1 MTPCRCAASCCDHRI
16 DLLCIQ
22 AQASKPRSERTRQ
35 SALAEP
41 PAGIERVRM
50 ITSELAIEL
59 FYQILIRLIGLVDK
73 RCQRCRRWIAIN
85 DAVHRFSL
93 AAARAACCRS
103 SSSPDTAINALP
115 RLKLSS
121 SRTGDNQARIDRF
134 DWLVA
139 SQAVRAPRLT
149 RMPRC
154 ARRCRSS
161 PTPIP
166 RRRRTAPLVETTTVL
181 TGIADNLLPS
191 VTLSM
196 WNLETPTMSRMSV
209 PNALTT
215 ESAKGLIDGVTIRS
229 VWRQKGETALL

>member
-22 AQASKPRSERTRQ
+22 AQASKPRSERTRP

-50 ITSELAIEL
+50 ITSALAIER

-93 AAARAACCRS
+93 AAARAACCRL
-103 SSSPDTAINALP
+103 SSSPDTAMNALP

-139 SQAVRAPRLT
+139 SQAVESAATHTDAPLRGVAAAHPHRFRAV
-149 RMPRC
+149 
-154 ARRCRSS
+154 AE
-161 PTPIP
+161 P
-166 RRRRTAPLVETTTVL
+166 RRWSKRR
-181 TGIADNLLPS
+181 PS
-191 VTLSM
+191 CLASPVTCCQ
-196 WNLETPTMSRMSV
+196 V
-209 PNALTT
+209 
-215 ESAKGLIDGVTIRS
+215 
-229 VWRQKGETALL
+229 

>member
-22 AQASKPRSERTRQ
+22 AQASKPRSKRTRQ

-50 ITSELAIEL
+50 ITSELAIER

-103 SSSPDTAINALP
+103 SFSPDTAMNAFP

-121 SRTGDNQARIDRF
+121 SRTGTTRPELTDLTGSSQARR
-134 DWLVA
+134 
-139 SQAVRAPRLT
+139 SRAPRLT

-154 ARRCRSS
+154 EALPQLTHTDSAPS
-161 PTPIP
+161 QN
-166 RRRRTAPLVETTTVL
+166 RTAGRNDDRL
-181 TGIADNLLPS
+181 A
-191 VTLSM
+191 
-196 WNLETPTMSRMSV
+196 WHR
-209 PNALTT
+209 
-215 ESAKGLIDGVTIRS
+215 R
-229 VWRQKGETALL
+229 